1 MRHKW
6 SGLVAIWVAAT
17 LLPSCGSNQ
26 HLLSISVTPAAIVFG
41 ATNPALFAQLTATGV
56 YEHPPATKNLTSQ
69 VTWASS
75 VTLVAQVTNAG
86 RINPSTNCGVST
98 VTASLTTNDPTG
110 NVVTGTMSVTVD
122 GPAADNCPTTTPTP

>member
-6 SGLVAIWVAAT
+6 SGLVAIWAAAT

-26 HLLSISVTPAAIVFG
+26 HLLSINVTPAAVVFG
-41 ATNPALFAQLTATGV
+41 AADPALFAQLTATGV
-56 YEHPPATKNLTSQ
+56 YEHPPATKDLTSQ

-75 VTLVAQVTNAG
+75 VTLVAQVTSAG
-86 RINPSTNCGVST
+86 KVTPNTNCGVST

-110 NVVTGTMSVTVD
+110 NVITGTTSVTVD
-122 GPAADNCPTTTPTP
+122 GPSINNCPTTTP